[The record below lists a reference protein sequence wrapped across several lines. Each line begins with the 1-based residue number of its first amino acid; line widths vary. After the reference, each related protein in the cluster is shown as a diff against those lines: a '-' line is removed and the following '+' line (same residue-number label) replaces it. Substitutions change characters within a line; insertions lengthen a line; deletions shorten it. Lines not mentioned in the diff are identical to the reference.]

1 MANTAHYLLVNDW
14 VRPKTMPAMDH
25 SLFIEEVKFSYK
37 LREEKNLCYVLT
49 FSRLSADEL

>member
-1 MANTAHYLLVNDW
+1 
-14 VRPKTMPAMDH
+14 MPAMDH